1 MEECIFCRIAEGD
14 MESDIVYEDEEVV
27 AFRDINPQAPVHV
40 LVVPRRHIPS
50 AAELTPE
57 DAPLLSRIFQVINKV
72 AEKEGIAGKGVRILT
87 NVGTEAGQSVF
98 HLHFHVLGGRRMLW
112 PPG

>member
-1 MEECIFCRIAEGD
+1 MEECIFCRIASGEMYAEVVYGD
-14 MESDIVYEDEEVV
+14 DRVV

-40 LVVPRRHIPS
+40 LVIPRKHVRSVFDLSPQDG
-50 AAELTPE
+50 E
-57 DAPLLSRIFQVINKV
+57 LLSHIFQVIRKIS
-72 AEKEGIAGKGVRILT
+72 ADEGIAEKGVRVLT
-87 NVGTEAGQSVF
+87 NVEREAGQSVF

>member
-1 MEECIFCRIAEGD
+1 MEECIFCRIASGE
-14 MESDIVYEDEEVV
+14 MEAEVIYEDDRVV

-40 LVVPRRHIPS
+40 LVIPRKHLRS
-50 AAELTPE
+50 VFDLSSQ
-57 DAPLLSRIFQVINKV
+57 DGDLLFHIFQIIRDIS
-72 AEKEGIAGKGVRILT
+72 AKEGIAEKGVRVLT
-87 NVGTEAGQSVF
+87 NVEREAGQSVF